1 MQLVLSGALIALA
14 AALASPVAAA
24 PPAADHV
31 EKIVVIASG
40 RNIGGITATTTGN
53 RVDVEYVIDDNGRG
67 PRIRERLVLGA
78 DGLPRRWEIAG
89 TAWFGSPVKETFQ
102 IRGGTARWKSTNDSG
117 EAPATP
123 GTMYLANDASPW
135 ITGLLIREALRRPER
150 TLPVLPGGKLS
161 VEKVRDVTAGGGTFS
176 VYAVN
181 GFGGGPT
188 FAMLD
193 ERGRFAGLLF
203 PGFLFLPESAAGDAE
218 AFQRLATTI
227 DADYLAQ
234 VSKRLAHRYDRP
246 IHVTNARV
254 FDARTGTVG
263 EPTTV
268 TVFGR
273 RIVGIRPDAPP
284 PGGVVIDAEGGTLVP
299 GMFDAHSHMSSWQG
313 LLNLAGGVTSVRDPG
328 NDNPTILDLT
338 RRIES
343 GEVLGPRITR
353 TGFLEGKSPFSAS
366 GGFTVADRE
375 TALEKVRWY
384 ADHGFQGVK
393 LYSSMDPAFVA
404 PVAAEAHRL
413 GLKVHGHVPAFFD
426 VTSAVRD
433 GYDEITHINQLLLS
447 FLIDTRREDTRTLL
461 RFHAFGER
469 AGTLDLD
476 AAPFQTLL
484 KLMQE
489 RKVAVDP
496 TLVAFDGI
504 LRGRAGVAK
513 PVDAPWLAHAPVP
526 MQRARK
532 TPELDVKPKD
542 LPLYEASFRKQLEVV
557 KRLHDAG
564 ITIVPGTDDGA
575 ASLVLVSELQ
585 LYADAGIP
593 RSDVLKLATLGTA
606 RHLGVE
612 RDVGTIE
619 PGKLADF
626 LLVPGDPTQDLQL
639 LRQTRAVLKDGV
651 VLYPSEIHSALAF
664 EPFATKPPV
673 RE

>member
-1 MQLVLSGALIALA
+1 MKLVLSGALIALA
-14 AALASPVAAA
+14 AVLSWPVYAAA
-24 PPAADHV
+24 PPGDGVQKFTA
-31 EKIVVIASG
+31 IASG
-40 RNIGGITATTTGN
+40 RNVGGITATTTGN
-53 RVDVEYVIDDNGRG
+53 RVAIEYVIDDNGRG
-67 PRIRERLVLGA
+67 PKIREQLVLGA
-78 DGLPRRWEIAG
+78 DGLPTRWEITG
-89 TAWFGSPVKETFQ
+89 KAWFGSPVEETFEV
-102 IRGGTARWKSTNDSG
+102 RGGTARWTSTNDAG
-117 EAPATP
+117 RAPAAP

-135 ITGLLIREALRRPER
+135 ITGLLVRQALQRPDG
-150 TLPVLPGGKLS
+150 TLPVLPGGNLG
-161 VEKVRDVTAGGGTFS
+161 VEKVRDVTAGGDTFAI
-176 VYAVN
+176 YAVS
-181 GFGGGPT
+181 GLGSGPT

-193 ERGRFAGLLF
+193 ARGRFAGLLS
-203 PGFLFLPESAAGDAE
+203 PSFLILPESAVSDAD
-218 AFQRLATTI
+218 AFKQLAATI

-246 IHVTNARV
+246 IYVTNARV
-254 FDARTGTVG
+254 FDANTGKVG
-263 EPTTV
+263 EPRTV
-268 TVFGR
+268 TVFER
-273 RIVGIRPDAPP
+273 RIVGIGPDAPP

-299 GMFDAHSHMSSWQG
+299 GLFDAHSHMSSWQG

-328 NDNPTILDLT
+328 NDNSAILDLT

-366 GGFTVADRE
+366 AGFTVADLDA
-375 TALEKVRWY
+375 ALEKVRWY
-384 ADHGFQGVK
+384 ADHGFRGVK
-393 LYSSMDPAFVA
+393 LYSSFDPRSVA
-404 PVAAEAHRL
+404 PAAAEAHRL
-413 GLKVHGHVPAFFD
+413 GLMVHGHIPAFFD

-433 GYDEITHINQLLLS
+433 GYDEITHVNQLLLS
-447 FLIDTRREDTRTLL
+447 FLIDTKKDDTRTLL

-496 TLVAFDGI
+496 TLVAFDGM
-504 LRGRAGVAK
+504 LRGRAGVAR
-513 PVDAPWLAHAPVP
+513 PVDAAWLDHAPVP

-532 TPELDVKPKD
+532 TPFLDVKPKD
-542 LPLYEASFRKQLEVV
+542 RPLYEASSRKTLEAV
-557 KRLHDAG
+557 KRLYDAG

-575 ASLVLVSELQ
+575 ASLVLISELQ

-593 RSDVLKLATLGTA
+593 KADVLRIATLGTA
-606 RHLGVE
+606 RHLGVD

-619 PGKLADF
+619 RGKLADF

-639 LRQTRAVLKDGV
+639 LRQARMVVKDGV
-651 VLYPSEIHSALAF
+651 VLYPAEVHAALAF
-664 EPFATKPPV
+664 KPFSTRPPV

>member
-1 MQLVLSGALIALA
+1 MKAFVCA
-14 AALASPVAAA
+14 AALLALAIPAGTPAAA
-24 PPAADHV
+24 PAADRV

-40 RNIGGITATTTGN
+40 RNVGGITATTTGD

-67 PRIRERLVLGA
+67 PKIRERLVLGA
-78 DGLPRRWEIAG
+78 NGLPTRWEITG
-89 TAWFGSPVKETFQ
+89 KAWFGSPVNETFE
-102 IRGGTARWKSTNDSG
+102 IRASTARWKSTNDAG

-123 GTMYLANDASPW
+123 ETMYLANDASPW
-135 ITGLLIREALRRPER
+135 IMGLLVREALERPDR
-150 TLPVLPGGKLS
+150 TLAVLPGGNLT
-161 VEKVRDVTAGGGTFS
+161 VEKIRDVTVGGGTFG

-193 ERGRFAGLLF
+193 AGRNFAGLLF
-203 PGFLFLPESAAGDAE
+203 PGFLFLPESAAAHADT
-218 AFQRLATTI
+218 FQQLATTI
-227 DADYLAQ
+227 DAEYLAQ

-246 IHVTNARV
+246 IHFTNARV
-254 FDARTGTVG
+254 FDANTGTVG
-263 EPTTV
+263 EPRTV

-273 RIVGIRPDAPP
+273 RIVGIRPDAPAA
-284 PGGVVIDAEGGTLVP
+284 GGVVIDAEGGTLVP
-299 GMFDAHSHMSSWQG
+299 GLFDAHSHMGSWLG

-393 LYSSMDPAFVA
+393 IYSSLDPAFVA
-404 PVAAEAHRL
+404 PVAAEARRL
-413 GLKVHGHVPAFFD
+413 GLKVHGHIPAFFD

-433 GYDEITHINQLLLS
+433 GYDEVTHINQLLLS
-447 FLIDTRREDTRTLL
+447 FLIDTRKEDTRTLL

-469 AGTLDLD
+469 AGALDLD

-513 PVDAPWLAHAPVP
+513 PVDAPWLDHAPVP
-526 MQRARK
+526 MQRSRK

-564 ITIVPGTDDGA
+564 ITLVPGTDDGA

-593 RSDVLKLATLGTA
+593 KADVLKIATLGTA
-606 RHLGVE
+606 RHLGVD

-626 LLVPGDPTQDLQL
+626 LLVPGDPTRDLQL
-639 LRQTRAVLKDGV
+639 LRRASVVVKDGV
-651 VLYPSEIHSALAF
+651 VLYPSEVHAALAF
-664 EPFATKPPV
+664 KPFATKPPV